1 MARAGRKR
9 KIDAARFPNGQAKPP
24 DQTPS
29 PILIKRLAAYS
40 LAGMQD
46 PQWGTI
52 PGVFFL
58 SRKID
63 ETEYETA
70 KRFGDLYSQYSRV
83 LNGPRKPKTSTG
95 EPSSVSCQIDVDTD
109 AGQKEADWH
118 VGVMQRYNDAHM
130 ILNALGNDIEGE
142 VMRFCIDSG
151 QTPVGWEGFIR
162 LRKGLAALAGYWN
175 IRSKG

>member
-1 MARAGRKR
+1 MARPGRKR
-9 KIDAARFPNGQAKPP
+9 KIDAPRFPNGQAKPP

-29 PILIKRLAAYS
+29 PILVKRLAAYS

-52 PGVFFL
+52 PGVFYL

-63 ETEYETA
+63 EVEYETA
-70 KRFGDLYSQYSRV
+70 KRFGDLYSQYTRV

-95 EPSSVSCQIDVDTD
+95 EPSSVSGHIDVDTD
-109 AGQKEADWH
+109 AGQKEANWH
-118 VGVMQRYNDAHM
+118 INVIQKYNDAH
-130 ILNALGNDIEGE
+130 ITLYALGSEIENE

-162 LRKGLAALAGYWN
+162 LRKGLAALSGLWE
-175 IRSKG
+175 IKTKG